1 MYRNY
6 QIIYLSTQFTKK
18 IHFWAMEKFMKF
30 KNIFYKKKVV
40 ITGHTGFKGSWLTLW
55 LNLLGAKVYG
65 ISNRVLTKPSLYEVI
80 NLKKDIKQKFFDL
93 KDIQKTKEYLKKIK
107 PDFVFHL
114 AAQAIVKKSYSDPYK
129 TWQSNLNGTLSIL
142 ESLKVLNK
150 KKCIA
155 IIITSDKVYKNI
167 ETEKGYKENDILGGI
182 DPYSASKGAT
192 EFLIN
197 SYIQSIYP
205 KKGKLRLS
213 IARAGN
219 VIGGG
224 DSSEGRL
231 VPDCIRAWSKRK
243 KVKIRNANSTRPWQH
258 VLEVIWG
265 YICLA
270 VKLQDSYKYHGEAY
284 NFGPKAH
291 SKQTVLQLLNTIKKG
306 LVNFSWSQKRNKFL
320 KESKLLKL
328 NSRKAKKD
336 LKWECKLNFKDT
348 VGLMLEWYKNFYR
361 GNKNMK
367 KFSLNQIKYYSN
379 ILKINYK

>member
-1 MYRNY
+1 
-6 QIIYLSTQFTKK
+6 
-18 IHFWAMEKFMKF
+18 MKF

-65 ISNRVLTKPSLYEVI
+65 ISNKVLTKPSLYEVI
-80 NLKKDIKQKFFDL
+80 NLKKDIQQKFFDL
-93 KDIQKTKEYLKKIK
+93 KDVQKTREYLKKIK

-197 SYIQSIYP
+197 SYIKSIYP
-205 KKGKLRLS
+205 KTSKLRLS

-224 DSSEGRL
+224 DWSEGRL
-231 VPDCIRAWSKRK
+231 IPDCIRAWSKRK
-243 KVKIRNANSTRPWQH
+243 KVEIRNANSTRPWQH

-265 YICLA
+265 YISLA
-270 VKLQDSYKYHGEAY
+270 VKLQNSNKFHGEAY

-291 SKQTVLQLLNTIKKG
+291 SKQTVLQLLNVIKKG

-328 NSRKAKKD
+328 NSKKAKKD
-336 LKWECKLNFKDT
+336 LKWECKLSFRDT
-348 VGLMLEWYKNFYR
+348 VELMLEWYKNFYG

-367 KFSLNQIKYYSN
+367 RFSLNQIKYYSN
-379 ILKINYK
+379 ILRIDYK